1 MDIELRARLTET
13 NDRLR
18 AALDEATLPRE
29 LAEAAHACVIDIDC
43 ALASDVSNGSAR
55 LLLAQA
61 AALIAVAAQSRS
73 ASG

>member
-1 MDIELRARLTET
+1 MDIETRQRLVAI

-18 AALDEATLPRE
+18 AALTDAALPAE

-43 ALASDVSNGSAR
+43 ALAGDANNGSAR
-55 LLLAQA
+55 MLLVQA
-61 AALIAVAAQSRS
+61 AALISVAQQSRS